1 MRITFVLL
9 SVILLLIA
17 CQQEA
22 STLKQTLK
30 TTDLEQEKAFLTD
43 IKHPAGTISDYPFL
57 PYPANLGICNN
68 NASLEVL
75 TLAAPLDSADQIA
88 VYPIATLL
96 LEEAG
101 KERPIIIASPV
112 DTTLQ
117 IINTVNYQQFL
128 IQQSGMRQV
137 LQDWFLYEKGLG
149 KVELIDWKDERFA
162 WKLVK
167 N

>member
-22 STLKQTLK
+22 SIKHTLK

-43 IKHPAGTISDYPFL
+43 IKHPAGTSSNYPFL
-57 PYPANLGICNN
+57 PYPANLGVCNN
-68 NASLEVL
+68 NTSLEVL

-112 DTTLQ
+112 DTALQ
-117 IINTVNYQQFL
+117 TINTVNYQQFL
-128 IQQSGMRQV
+128 IQQAGMRQV

-162 WKLVK
+162 WRLIKK
-167 N
+167 